1 MSLRNQDLGRKGEDL
16 AVRFLEERGFKILL
30 RNVQLRFGEIDI
42 LAEDRGDLVIVEV
55 KTRRSLEC
63 GEPAEAV
70 DYEKKRKLWQLAQLL
85 SQQNPTKNIRIDVVA
100 IKIGKK
106 PQIEHIKN
114 AIEWGNQL

>member
-1 MSLRNQDLGRKGEDL
+1 MSRQGQDLGRKGEEL
-16 AVRFLEERGFKILL
+16 ATRFLKEKGWKILL
-30 RNVQLRFGEIDI
+30 RNVRLSFGEIDI
-42 LAEDRGDLVIVEV
+42 LAEDGEDLVVVEV
-55 KTRRSLEC
+55 KTRASLEF
-63 GEPAEAV
+63 GQPAEAV

-114 AIEWGNQL
+114 AIEWG